1 MTVGHRIQHYRKLQG
16 LSQEELG
23 QKLLVSRQTVSLWE
37 NDQTLPT
44 IDNLVRLK
52 DIFGVS
58 IDEILTEQPEK
69 QTNPDAQPLESY
81 VFTPTVQELE
91 GVRKTVKRLMIR
103 RNFLWVFV
111 CWVVFTVLAGGTG
124 WFGNAIL
131 YGMIYVVMTAI
142 AIFRHKKEWQKNNLK
157 LPQRLYFYDVYE
169 NHIFQRIQQNGQLE
183 QSCNIPLS
191 ELQFFSETK
200 QMFSV
205 RHDGKLLNF
214 PTSQLQPN
222 SRLYQLRQR
231 KSRASGKLCTAAQAA
246 LVASVIAAVAA
257 VVWFFYL
264 SWDMELLIRRSWYAF
279 LLLPIPVAA
288 IILGIVLKVKGEKW
302 VKNLVAGVIAAALLS
317 LCGSMSIIFAD
328 FNGSILDAPPNPP
341 YIGTIER
348 YTGID
353 IPEHSSVHTL
363 DFGDQA
369 YTSGWTTTYI
379 SSTIFFDEQA
389 VVEFERDM
397 QTDSRW
403 QLNFKNEL
411 AGVMPNVYTEGRY
424 VLVYNIDLDQW
435 NQVPPESG
443 DYRMLIL
450 LYDIE
455 GNTMNAMEYILHY
468 TK

>member
-1 MTVGHRIQHYRKLQG
+1 MTVGQRIQHYRKLQG

-52 DIFGVS
+52 EIFGVS
-58 IDEILTEQPEK
+58 LDEILTEQSVEQETVTP
-69 QTNPDAQPLESY
+69 QPLESY
-81 VFTPTVQELE
+81 VFTYTAEEQERI
-91 GVRKTVKRLMIR
+91 RKVSEKDRFKKIARLALFSCLLCFVIYGMEVNRGCFLIVALFYTGFAVVTRLRNKKLWKKNTEEVIR
-103 RNFLWVFV
+103 RV
-111 CWVVFTVLAGGTG
+111 
-124 WFGNAIL
+124 
-131 YGMIYVVMTAI
+131 YY
-142 AIFRHKKEWQKNNLK
+142 
-157 LPQRLYFYDVYE
+157 YDVYE
-169 NHIFQRIQQNGQLE
+169 DHIYLRILLDGQLVNA
-183 QSCNIPLS
+183 QTIPLA
-191 ELQFFSETK
+191 ELKLFADTEDTLIYLFDNKLQACPK
-200 QMFSV
+200 A
-205 RHDGKLLNF
+205 KLLPDSLLWKAGRN
-214 PTSQLQPN
+214 N
-222 SRLYQLRQR
+222 S
-231 KSRASGKLCTAAQAA
+231 KISHKLKTAVNIVFWANIA
-246 LVASVIAAVAA
+246 LAIASVA
-257 VVWFFYL
+257 WFFHL
-264 SWDMELLIRRSWYAF
+264 SWDMELLVKQIWYCF
-279 LLLPIPVAA
+279 LVLPVPIAS
-288 IILGIVLKVKGEKW
+288 IVLGFVLKAKGERW
-302 VKNLVAGVIAAALLS
+302 ITNVVVGAITAAMLILFGTLS
-317 LCGSMSIIFAD
+317 IVFKD
-328 FNGSILDAPPNPP
+328 FDLNFMDPAPNPP